1 MKGTNYRKV
10 ALPIALLA
18 LFVMTTSTEVMAW
31 QRNISRTGPGGA
43 TSSRNIITNRTENG
57 YNRSSTVTG
66 PQGNSATRSAQ
77 GQWDPASQTWSKNV
91 TSTGSNAQNAT
102 RTTTVTGTGSGYNK
116 NTTVTGPQGNT
127 ATRQVSGQ
135 WNPATKTWTKSSTTT
150 GSGQ

>member
-1 MKGTNYRKV
+1 MTGPNYRKV

-31 QRNISRTGPGGA
+31 QRNISRTGPGGE

-57 YNRSSTVTG
+57 YNRSATVTG

-77 GQWDPASQTWSKNV
+77 GQWDSASQTWSKNV
-91 TSTGSNAQNAT
+91 TSTGNNSQNAT

-135 WNPATKTWTKSSTTT
+135 WDPATKTWTKSSTTT
-150 GSGQ
+150 GGGQ